1 MWAKHQRMCSSFIA
15 TLQHNKA
22 QLEFI
27 NLLVALLLFL
37 WCTACTGAPRTQNQR
52 QCHMCVHKHNM
63 QQRSQTEQRQ
73 KSFQRHSN
81 YNARMIGDKKVG
93 SKCHTHIHAQW
104 QLSRSVSC
112 PPCSYYLLS
121 STCCKVTYWQ
131 GSFKHSSVHTALLG
145 LALKFLSGPAILVSV
160 HTGARVLLCFQ
171 SLASCHHP
179 PHPC

>member
-112 PPCSYYLLS
+112 PPPAVITFYYPHVVKLHTDRAHLSIPACTQHCSG
-121 STCCKVTYWQ
+121 W
-131 GSFKHSSVHTALLG
+131 H
-145 LALKFLSGPAILVSV
+145 
-160 HTGARVLLCFQ
+160 
-171 SLASCHHP
+171 
-179 PHPC
+179 